1 MSSFVNVIVK
11 YLNNMDS
18 PIPTL
23 EIIWVRMV
31 SCFVKIP
38 VYIPYPY
45 DLIYRP
51 SDGPVAW
58 RTCMQP

>member
-31 SCFVKIP
+31 SCFVDMPARIP
-38 VYIPYPY
+38 DPYNLM
-45 DLIYRP
+45 DRP
-51 SDGPVAW
+51 SDGFVAW
-58 RTCMQP
+58 RTCMHH